1 MYQKEGGI
9 RQVVGKIAGVMTLK
23 EILTSM
29 KGSYKWDLTALTIF
43 DQVHKFRFKRSGRSS
58 NT

>member
-1 MYQKEGGI
+1 
-9 RQVVGKIAGVMTLK
+9 MTLK